1 MPLGEFEREVL
12 AIIAANRSAESFV
25 GGATVLHV
33 SLTSPRASAD
43 VDVFHD
49 SAEALRVAAERD
61 LASLRGAGFGAEVLG
76 QQEGFVRARIL
87 KSGRRTKIEWVR
99 DSVFRFFPVE
109 PDVQLGWKL
118 NFWDAATNK
127 VLAFV
132 GRDELRDWLDVIYLH
147 RQYLHLGALVWAA
160 AAKDPGLS
168 PEFILDCGRR
178 FQRLP
183 VLKHQLDRIDLR
195 VPFDPVAHRRELMDA
210 IAAAE
215 ALIERLPVE
224 EMGCFYLDRA
234 GQPVVPDPAS
244 TEFPRLTR
252 HFGRIKGALPRIVED
267 ESQT

>member
-1 MPLGEFEREVL
+1 MPIGEFEREVL
-12 AIIAANRSAESFV
+12 GIIAANRTAESFV

-33 SLTSPRASAD
+33 SPTSPRASAD

-49 SAEALRVAAERD
+49 STEALRVAAEQD
-61 LASLRGAGFGAEVLG
+61 LESLRLAGYVTEVLS
-76 QQEGFVRARIL
+76 QQEGFIRARIL

-147 RQYLHLGALVWAA
+147 RHHLHLGALVWAA

-183 VLKHQLDRIDLR
+183 VLKHQLERIDLR
-195 VPFDPVAHRRELMDA
+195 VPFDPVAHRRELMAA
-210 IAAAE
+210 IAEAE
-215 ALIERLPVE
+215 ALVERLPVE
-224 EMGCFYLDRA
+224 EMGCFYLDHA
-234 GQPVVPDPAS
+234 GKPVCPDPTS
-244 TEFPRLTR
+244 PEFPKLTR
-252 HFGRIKGALPRIVED
+252 HFGSIKGALPRIVE
-267 ESQT
+267 E

>member
-1 MPLGEFEREVL
+1 MPIGTFERELLGV
-12 AIIAANRSAESFV
+12 IAANRSPESFV

-33 SLTSPRASAD
+33 SPASPRASAD

-49 SAEALRVAAERD
+49 SVEAVKAAAETDLEALRH
-61 LASLRGAGFGAEVLG
+61 AGFAVEVTSD
-76 QQEGFVRARIL
+76 QEGFIRAQVART
-87 KSGRRTKIEWVR
+87 GEGTKIEWVR

-109 PDVQLGWKL
+109 PDPELGWKL

-147 RQYLHLGALVWAA
+147 QQHLHLGALVWAA

-183 VLKHQLDRIDLR
+183 VLKHQLGKLDLR
-195 VPFDPVAHRRELMDA
+195 MPFDPVAHRRVLMEA
-210 IAAAE
+210 IADAE
-215 ALIERLPVE
+215 ALVANLPPA
-224 EMGCFYLDRA
+224 EMGCFYLNRE
-234 GQPVVPDPAS
+234 GRPVCPDPAS
-244 TEFPRLTR
+244 PEFPKLTR
-252 HFGRIKGALPRIVED
+252 HFGSIKSALPRIVE
-267 ESQT
+267 E

>member
-1 MPLGEFEREVL
+1 MPLGEFEQDVL
-12 AIIAANRSAESFV
+12 GVIAANRSAESFV

-33 SLTSPRASAD
+33 SPSSPRASAD

-49 SAEALRVAAERD
+49 SAEALRVAAEQD
-61 LASLRGAGFGAEVLG
+61 LELLREAGFAAEVLG
-76 QQEGFVRARIL
+76 QQEGFIRARIV
-87 KSGRRTKIEWVR
+87 KAGRRTKIEWVR
-99 DSVFRFFPVE
+99 DSVYRFFPVE

-147 RQYLHLGALVWAA
+147 RHHLHLGALVWAA

-183 VLKHQLDRIDLR
+183 VLKHQLERIDLR

-210 IAAAE
+210 VAEAE
-215 ALIERLPVE
+215 ALVERLPVK
-224 EMGCFYLDRA
+224 EMGCFYLDRT
-234 GQPVVPDPAS
+234 GKPVCPDPAS
-244 TEFPRLTR
+244 PEFPKLTR
-252 HFGRIKGALPRIVED
+252 HFGSIKGALPRIVE
-267 ESQT
+267 E